1 MKIYS
6 VDVYNGESYEDWH
19 EMSFGYFD
27 SIEKASGYMDYILT
41 HKKEVYFALGEE
53 GIFDYSLSKS
63 DDWEVTIREHE
74 INQPLV

>member
-6 VDVYNGESYEDWH
+6 VEVYNGESYEDWY

-27 SIEKASGYMDYILT
+27 SIEKANSYKEYILA

-53 GIFDYSLSKS
+53 GIYDYSLSNS
-63 DDWEVTIREHE
+63 DNWEISIREYE
-74 INQPLV
+74 INKRLV